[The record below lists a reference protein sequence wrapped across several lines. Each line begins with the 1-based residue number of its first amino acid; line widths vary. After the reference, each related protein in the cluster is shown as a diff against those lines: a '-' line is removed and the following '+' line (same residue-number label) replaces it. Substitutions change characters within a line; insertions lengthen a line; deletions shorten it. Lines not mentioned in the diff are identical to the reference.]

1 MVLHIPSYFKEL
13 KNLETQGINYD
24 GRIIISDRVHVV
36 FDFHQDVDGAS
47 EDAAPA
53 GQKIGT
59 TRRGIGPAYA
69 SKISRIG
76 VRVGDLAFPKVFRG
90 KIENMAA
97 YWQRMYPALKINVDH
112 TVDEYLAYYEKIR
125 PTVVDSVAYVH
136 EALADGRRIM
146 VEGANATMLDLD
158 FGTYPFV
165 TSSNCSVGGAS
176 TGLGI
181 PPSKMGAVV
190 GVTKAY
196 ATRVGEGPFTTELSD
211 ATGEQL
217 RKVGGEFGVTTGR
230 PRRCG
235 WLDLV
240 ALRYAHA
247 INDFTCLN
255 ITKLDVLT
263 GLPEVKVC
271 VSYEY
276 QGKPLKWFPASLEVL
291 ANVTPVY
298 ETFKGWSADI
308 TKCRTMSELPSE
320 AQALVRF
327 IEQQIGVP
335 ATWIGVG
342 PGREGMVIQ

>member
-1 MVLHIPSYFKEL
+1 MLHIPSYFKEL
-13 KNLETQGINYD
+13 KNLEKQGIDYE
-24 GRIIISDRVHVV
+24 GRVIISDRAHIV

-69 SKISRIG
+69 SKVSRIG
-76 VRVGDLAFPKVFRG
+76 VRVGDLQFPKVFRG
-90 KIENMAA
+90 KLERMAA
-97 YWQRMYPALKINVDH
+97 YWQRSFPSVKVDVDK
-112 TVDEYLAYYEKIR
+112 TVDEYLAYYETIR
-125 PTVVDSVAYVH
+125 PTVVDSIAYVH
-136 EALADGRRIM
+136 DALADGRRIM

-158 FGTYPFV
+158 FGTYPYV
-165 TSSNCSVGGAS
+165 TSSNCSVGGAA

-181 PPSKMGAVV
+181 PPSRMGAVV
-190 GVTKAY
+190 GVAKAY
-196 ATRVGEGPFTTELSD
+196 ATRVGEGPFPTELNN
-211 ATGEQL
+211 TIGEQL

-247 INDFTCLN
+247 INNFTCLN
-255 ITKLDVLT
+255 ITKLDVLS

-271 VSYEY
+271 IGYEY

-291 ANVTPVY
+291 ADCKPVFK
-298 ETFKGWSADI
+298 TFKGWDADI
-308 TKCRTMSELPSE
+308 TKCRTLKDLPNE
-320 AQALVRF
+320 AQELIRF
-327 IEQQIGVP
+327 IEKEMGCP